1 MKKKRKKNIVL
12 FAFEQMHV
20 IITVF
25 VELIGSISLPHS
37 NSCYCC
43 CCQIEKTDE
52 GCYWKEKKKKKRKV
66 DFYLFIFHHFF
77 FLLLPLYYSDSFFL
91 LLRIWNR
98 AFIFFFL
105 RSFVIFTLY
114 AKSNE
119 KREREGGKWER
130 IRKRERVNQTVGD
143 VRPWRRTNSI
153 HLGARECIRWHN
165 RNIRNRK
172 SLSLSF
178 FPSFFYMLS
187 QAVFYDLLDSLSLLR
202 VQIIVNLL
210 SSIRVQL
217 YSVVNIFLLFIHQVV
232 LWPP

>member
-77 FLLLPLYYSDSFFL
+77 FLLLPLYYSDSFFFTFE
-91 LLRIWNR
+91 NMKSCVY
-98 AFIFFFL
+98 FFFL

-119 KREREGGKWER
+119 KREKGGEMRKNKKERE
-130 IRKRERVNQTVGD
+130 
-143 VRPWRRTNSI
+143 S
-153 HLGARECIRWHN
+153 
-165 RNIRNRK
+165 
-172 SLSLSF
+172 
-178 FPSFFYMLS
+178 
-187 QAVFYDLLDSLSLLR
+187 
-202 VQIIVNLL
+202 
-210 SSIRVQL
+210 
-217 YSVVNIFLLFIHQVV
+217 
-232 LWPP
+232 